1 MEATWRQKE
10 PNDITVYKQRGGLKA
25 FVTAC
30 LAPFTSEALNLLL
43 IFPGMNLNRG
53 KSLITRSAETETPGE
68 PGEAL
73 PSDLPAH
80 GGCLVIFKI
89 QYLTFRSIKER
100 GETHLCCSLGA
111 VCRRPYS
118 GDKDEDEEKC
128 ESWVVAVLVV
138 CLPFFIS
145 SALYLHCP
153 GATLRHNCCRFPY
166 LTPPPPSL
174 SRPLPLSLSLLLV
187 ACSIGHWNLFFL
199 PFRLFVLS

>member
-43 IFPGMNLNRG
+43 IFPGMNLNHG

-80 GGCLVIFKI
+80 GGCLVIFKV

-128 ESWVVAVLVV
+128 ESWVVVVLVAWTV

-166 LTPPPPSL
+166 LSPPPP
-174 SRPLPLSLSLLLV
+174 PLSFPPSPTLSLPPPRSLQHWSLESFFP
-187 ACSIGHWNLFFL
+187 SI
-199 PFRLFVLS
+199 